1 MASSAPRRTSLGLT
15 RGRIRFRLL
24 VGLIVAMFVF
34 PAFAA
39 AQGSNP
45 ARDQYNDIPG
55 AAGAAEDQY
64 KDIPAC
70 LNCGDPDGGLGGN
83 VGPLPFTGFDVIA
96 MVAVALGV
104 TGVGLALQRAVA
116 RESR

>member
-1 MASSAPRRTSLGLT
+1 MASDASQRTRSRRPRGGL
-15 RGRIRFRLL
+15 RARLL
-24 VGLIVAMFVF
+24 VGLIVGMLAF

-39 AQGSNP
+39 AQGSSP
-45 ARDQYNDIPG
+45 TR
-55 AAGAAEDQY
+55 DQY

-70 LNCGDPDGGLGGN
+70 LDCGDPDGGLGGD

-104 TGVGLALQRAVA
+104 TGIGLALQRAVA
-116 RESR
+116 RESQ

>member
-1 MASSAPRRTSLGLT
+1 MLA
-15 RGRIRFRLL
+15 
-24 VGLIVAMFVF
+24 F
-34 PAFAA
+34 PAFAV

-45 ARDQYNDIPG
+45 SR
-55 AAGAAEDQY
+55 DQY

-70 LNCGDPDGGLGGN
+70 LDCGTDGGGLGGN

-116 RESR
+116 RESQ

>member
-1 MASSAPRRTSLGLT
+1 MTRHASKRINPSRPRGGVRA
-15 RGRIRFRLL
+15 RLL
-24 VGLIVAMFVF
+24 VGLIVAMLAF

-39 AQGSNP
+39 AQGSSP
-45 ARDQYNDIPG
+45 ARDQYGDTPG
-55 AAGAAEDQY
+55 PARDQY

-70 LNCGDPDGGLGGN
+70 LDCGDPGGGLGGN

-104 TGVGLALQRAVA
+104 TGVGLAL
-116 RESR
+116 